1 MATKNITPNTLINA
15 ASTLVGAAQ
24 AASKGSKRSMNKR
37 AEDKA
42 AEARRATDVA
52 PSPQVEEPSYGG
64 HTHCPQC
71 GIDLSNG
78 VIDFASLLETNGPA
92 AYTQQHHEW
101 ACMGCGAEW
110 GPEIAAPSTKR
121 STLYTIAPK
130 AKIVANHLTLQR
142 GCTVPV
148 GAHWRSHGHKA
159 PNTRHVALSALAELG
174 SAFTLEDAAKALK
187 PLKDQAL
194 LGSGTPASYLKAFIK
209 SGYLVEVA

>member
-15 ASTLVGAAQ
+15 ATTIVGAAQ

-42 AEARRATDVA
+42 AEARRATDAAPETAPAPETSAPATDAPA
-52 PSPQVEEPSYGG
+52 PSAQ
-64 HTHCPQC
+64 
-71 GIDLSNG
+71 
-78 VIDFASLLETNGPA
+78 
-92 AYTQQHHEW
+92 
-101 ACMGCGAEW
+101 
-110 GPEIAAPSTKR
+110 R
-121 STLYTIAPK
+121 SALYTIAPK

-148 GAHWRSHGHKA
+148 GAQWRANGHKA
-159 PNTRHVALSALAELG
+159 PNTRHVALSALMELG
-174 SAFTLEDAAKALK
+174 SAFTLDDAAKALK